1 LLDLAPKRARRL
13 NADGTEEDVAR
24 ESVQIGDQV
33 RVRPGELALRRR
45 QSGSKDD
52 YRQRAVAPLQD
63 SIENKGSPAW
73 TF

>member
-13 NADGTEEDVAR
+13 NADGTEEDVAL
-24 ESVQIGDQV
+24 EGVQIGDQF

-52 YRQRAVAPLQD
+52 YSQRAMAPPQD